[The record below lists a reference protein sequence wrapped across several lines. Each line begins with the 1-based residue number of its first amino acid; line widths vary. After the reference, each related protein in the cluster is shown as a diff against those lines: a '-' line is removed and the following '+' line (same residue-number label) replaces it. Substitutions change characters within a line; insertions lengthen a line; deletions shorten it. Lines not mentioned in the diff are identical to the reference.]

1 MFLEIPSLLN
11 DPEIARLHQLGQE
24 LTFVDGRASNQA
36 NIQKNNLQAAIGHNS
51 DPRYN
56 ESSQIVGA
64 AMMRN
69 EQFRGFAFPKRMAPP
84 LLARYEPGM
93 KYGPH
98 ADAARVHTSIGTLR
112 SDISVTVFL
121 NDPASYEGGEL
132 VVHLGT
138 RPVPFKGRPGDAIV
152 YPSTLL
158 HEVRPVTAGQRFVS
172 ITFVESFIP
181 DEYLRT
187 QLYELNEVAA
197 LEGLKMSWESRIRLE
212 VVRQNLERLWSEG

>member
-11 DPEIARLHQLGQE
+11 DPEIARLRQLSQE
-24 LTFVDGRASNQA
+24 LNFVEGRASNPA
-36 NIQKNNLQAAIGHNS
+36 NTQKNNLQASGDPG
-51 DPRYN
+51 DPRYG

-64 AMMRN
+64 ALMRS

-98 ADAARVHTSIGTLR
+98 ADAARVNTSLGMLR
-112 SDISVTVFL
+112 SDVSVTVFL
-121 NDPASYEGGEL
+121 NDPATYEGGEL
-132 VVHLGT
+132 TVHLGT
-138 RPVPFKGRPGDAIV
+138 RPVSFKGQPGDAIV
-152 YPSTLL
+152 YPSTTL
-158 HEVRPVTAGQRFVS
+158 HEVRPVTAGQRLVS
-172 ITFVESFIP
+172 ITFVESFIS
-181 DEYLRT
+181 DEFLRT

-197 LEGLKMSWESRIRLE
+197 LEGLKMSWEGRIRLE

>member
-11 DPEIARLHQLGQE
+11 DPEIARLRQLAQE
-24 LTFVDGRASNQA
+24 LTFIDGRQSNPA
-36 NIQKNNLQAAIGHNS
+36 NTQKNNLQAAA
-51 DPRYN
+51 DPGDARYA
-56 ESSQIVGA
+56 ESSQIAGA
-64 AMMRN
+64 ALMRSQ
-69 EQFRGFAFPKRMAPP
+69 QFRGFAFPKRMAPP

-98 ADAARVHTSIGTLR
+98 ADAARVQSAAGMLR
-112 SDISVTVFL
+112 SDISVTLFL
-121 NDPASYEGGEL
+121 NDPDSYEGGEL
-132 VVHLGT
+132 VTHLGT
-138 RPVPFKGRPGDAIV
+138 RPVSFKGKPGEAII

-158 HEVRPVTAGQRFVS
+158 HEVRPVTAGQRLVS

-197 LEGLKMSWESRIRLE
+197 LEGLKMSWEGRIRLE
-212 VVRQNLERLWSEG
+212 LVRQNLERLWSEG